1 MLVREKQMRKLAW
14 MFVAFIMSPLNAFSH
29 SPQMPYAGHE
39 KRAMKTLSDE
49 YLQALLNGQG
59 MGLAKAA
66 ELNHYPGP
74 RHVLDLAAQLELSAV
89 QRAETQQIYDRM
101 HQEAVRLG
109 TLIVDKEQELDQ
121 LFATQTVHADTLRNL
136 TKQIA
141 QLQGDL
147 RLVHLQAH
155 VEMKQVLSG
164 EQIDQYDVLRGYTG
178 QAGPAPPSGHHSHH

>member
-1 MLVREKQMRKLAW
+1 MYRLICGIVLLIAVPALVLAQ
-14 MFVAFIMSPLNAFSH
+14 ANRSPYVGQAI
-29 SPQMPYAGHE
+29 QAI
-39 KRAMKTLSDE
+39 KALSDGE
-49 YLQALLNGQG
+49 IQALISGQG

-74 RHVLDLAAQLELSAV
+74 RHVLDLAAQLHLSGA

-121 LFATQTVHADTLRNL
+121 LFATQVVHSDTLRRL
-136 TKQIA
+136 TQQIA

-147 RLVHLQAH
+147 RCVHLQAH
-155 VEMKQVLSG
+155 VEMKQLLSR
-164 EQIDQYDVLRGYTG
+164 EQIDQYDALRGYTS
-178 QAGPAPPSGHHSHH
+178 QAEPAPHSGHHQHR

>member
-1 MLVREKQMRKLAW
+1 MMLPALVFAQHGHSTSAGEEKHT
-14 MFVAFIMSPLNAFSH
+14 I
-29 SPQMPYAGHE
+29 
-39 KRAMKTLSDE
+39 KTLSE
-49 YLQALLNGQG
+49 EEVQALLSGQG
-59 MGLAKAA
+59 TGLAKAA

-74 RHVLDLAAQLELSAV
+74 RHVLDLAAQLQLSAA

-121 LFATQTVHADTLRNL
+121 LFATQAVHSDTLRRL
-136 TKQIA
+136 TRLIA

-155 VEMKQVLSG
+155 VEMKQLLSR
-164 EQIDQYDVLRGYTG
+164 EQIDRYVGLRGYTDPT
-178 QAGPAPPSGHHSHH
+178 GPAPPSGHHQHR

>member
-1 MLVREKQMRKLAW
+1 MCMVLWGVMVVLMVPALALTQ
-14 MFVAFIMSPLNAFSH
+14 PSH
-29 SPQMPYAGHE
+29 LPYVGQE
-39 KRAMKTLSDE
+39 KRAIKSLAEEDS
-49 YLQALLNGQG
+49 QALLDGQG

-74 RHVLDLAAQLELSAV
+74 RHVLDLATQLQLSAA

-109 TLIVDKEQELDQ
+109 TLIVDKERELDQ
-121 LFATQTVHADTLRNL
+121 LFATQAVHSDTLRSL
-136 TKQIA
+136 SQQIA

-155 VEMKQVLSG
+155 VEMKRVLSG
-164 EQIDQYDVLRGYTG
+164 EQIDQYDTLRGYTG
-178 QAGPAPPSGHHSHH
+178 QAGPAPDSGRHQHR

>member
-1 MLVREKQMRKLAW
+1 MCMLLWGAMAVLMFPTLA
-14 MFVAFIMSPLNAFSH
+14 FTQH
-29 SPQMPYAGHE
+29 HYMPYAGQE
-39 KRAMKTLSDE
+39 QRTVKTLTDE
-49 YLQALLNGQG
+49 ERQALLNGQG

-66 ELNHYPGP
+66 ELSHYPGP
-74 RHVLDLAAQLELSAV
+74 RHVLDLATQLLLSTE

-109 TLIVDKEQELDQ
+109 TLLVDKEQELDQ
-121 LFATQTVHADTLRNL
+121 LFATQAVHADTLRSL

-155 VEMKQVLSG
+155 VAMKQLLSRA
-164 EQIDQYDVLRGYTG
+164 QVDQYDALRGYINPTG
-178 QAGPAPPSGHHSHH
+178 SAPSSGHHQHR

>member
-1 MLVREKQMRKLAW
+1 MHRIALI
-14 MFVAFIMSPLNAFSH
+14 VALLIVTPLNILGQSPH
-29 SPQMPYAGHE
+29 SPYAGEE
-39 KRAMKTLSDE
+39 KHTIKTLADE
-49 YLQALLNGQG
+49 ERQALLNGQG

-74 RHVLDLAAQLELSAV
+74 RHVLDLAAQLQLSAA
-89 QRAETQQIYDRM
+89 QRAETQQIYDRI

-109 TLIVDKEQELDQ
+109 TLIVDKEKELDH
-121 LFATQTVHADTLRNL
+121 LFATQTVHVDSLRNL

-141 QLQGDL
+141 QLHGDL

-164 EQIDQYDVLRGYTG
+164 EQIDQYDALRGYTG
-178 QAGPAPPSGHHSHH
+178 QAGPAPHSGRHHHR

>member
-1 MLVREKQMRKLAW
+1 MHKLAW
-14 MFVAFIMSPLNAFSH
+14 MFVAFIMSPLNAFSENH
-29 SPQMPYAGHE
+29 QMPYAGQE
-39 KRAMKTLSDE
+39 KRAIKTLSAE
-49 YLQALLNGQG
+49 EIQALLSGQG

-74 RHVLDLAAQLELSAV
+74 QHVLDLAEQLQLSAA

-101 HQEAVRLG
+101 HQEAVHLG
-109 TLIVDKEQELDQ
+109 TLIVDKEKELDH
-121 LFATQTVHADTLRNL
+121 LFAMQPVHADTLRNL

-141 QLQGDL
+141 QLHGDL

-164 EQIDQYDVLRGYTG
+164 EQIDEYDALRGYTG
-178 QAGPAPPSGHHSHH
+178 QAGPAPHSGRHHHR

>member
-1 MLVREKQMRKLAW
+1 MCMVVWGVMAVLMVPALA
-14 MFVAFIMSPLNAFSH
+14 LTQHSH
-29 SPQMPYAGHE
+29 LPYAGQE
-39 KRAMKTLSDE
+39 QRAIKTLADE
-49 YLQALLNGQG
+49 ESQALLNGQG

-74 RHVLDLAAQLELSAV
+74 RHVLDLAAQLQLSAA

-109 TLIVDKEQELDQ
+109 TLIVDKEKELDH
-121 LFATQTVHADTLRNL
+121 LFATQTVHVDTLRNL

-141 QLQGDL
+141 QLHGDL

-164 EQIDQYDVLRGYTG
+164 EQIDQYDALRGYTG
-178 QAGPAPPSGHHSHH
+178 QAGPAPHSGRHHHR

>member
-1 MLVREKQMRKLAW
+1 MCMLLWGVMAVLMVPAIALTQHGY
-14 MFVAFIMSPLNAFSH
+14 S
-29 SPQMPYAGHE
+29 PYAGQG
-39 KRAMKTLSDE
+39 KSTIKALADE
-49 YLQALLNGQG
+49 ERQALLSGQG

-74 RHVLDLAAQLELSAV
+74 RHVLDLAAQLQLSTA

-109 TLIVDKEQELDQ
+109 TLLVDKEQELDQ
-121 LFATQTVHADTLRNL
+121 LFATQAVNLDTLRSL
-136 TKQIA
+136 TRQIT

-155 VEMKQVLSG
+155 VEMKQLLSR
-164 EQIDQYDVLRGYTG
+164 EQIDQYDALRGYATSVET
-178 QAGPAPPSGHHSHH
+178 APHSGHHQHR

>member
-1 MLVREKQMRKLAW
+1 MGKFSWILVALVVMPVPIFAQHG
-14 MFVAFIMSPLNAFSH
+14 H
-29 SPQMPYAGHE
+29 SPYVGQE
-39 KRAMKTLSDE
+39 KSDIKTLSAE
-49 YLQALLNGQG
+49 EIQALLSGQG

-74 RHVLDLAAQLELSAV
+74 RHVLDLAAQLQLS
-89 QRAETQQIYDRM
+89 ETQRVETQKIYDRM

-109 TLIVDKEQELDQ
+109 ALVVDKEKELEH
-121 LFATQTVHADTLRNL
+121 LFATQAVHSDTLQSL

-155 VEMKQVLSG
+155 VEMKRVLSR
-164 EQIDQYDVLRGYTG
+164 EQIDTYDALRGYAASVGTAPHTG
-178 QAGPAPPSGHHSHH
+178 PHRRH